1 MMTPMRS
8 TPAGTTANTSRPG
21 AHRALLVIA
30 IGLYAALLVKTA
42 WLCDDA
48 YITFR
53 TVDNFVG
60 GHGLTWNVAERVQVY
75 THPLW
80 MLLLAGAYGLTR
92 EIYYTSLL
100 LSMVVSLA
108 AMLVFS
114 MRVAAGVLS
123 AVIGVT
129 VLALSKAFTDYST
142 SGLENPL
149 THLLLVLFLYVFLTR
164 PLNRRALLWLSLSAA
179 LLALNRMDAMLL
191 VLPALGVA
199 LYRLR
204 SLRALGTILLGFA
217 PFLAWEVFA
226 LFYYGSPLPNTA
238 YAKLNTGLPIGV
250 LIHQGALFLL
260 ANVKS
265 DPLTPIVIIA
275 GLVIPLVARWSRCL
289 PVVLGALLYV
299 LYTVLIG
306 GDFMLGRL
314 LTCPLLMG
322 VVLLSRLK
330 VSGRAALLMLVAV
343 ALVGA
348 IPPRSPLTSPCDYGS
363 DTSNLIGAH
372 GVADE
377 RALYYHAT
385 GLLSTTRGRPPHSL
399 EQDGR
404 RLQAEGPAVVIAKRI
419 GMRGFFAGPQVH
431 IVDQLALGDA
441 LLARLKPD
449 ADAEWRIGHFQRRIP
464 QGYLET
470 LKTGR
475 NCLADPQLAAYY
487 DKLALITRGEML
499 DRQRWL
505 EILKFNLGCYET
517 LLADAQP

>member
-1 MMTPMRS
+1 MRS
-8 TPAGTTANTSRPG
+8 RLAATPEIADKPG
-21 AHRALLVIA
+21 AHRVLVAVA

-80 MLLLAGAYGLTR
+80 MLLLAGGYWLTH
-92 EIYYTSLL
+92 EVYYTSLV

-108 AMLVFS
+108 AMLLFS
-114 MRVAAGVLS
+114 LRVAAGVLS
-123 AVIGVT
+123 AVLGVT
-129 VLALSKAFTDYST
+129 ILALSKSFTDYST

-149 THLLLVLFLYVFLTR
+149 THLLLVLFLYVYLAR
-164 PLNRRALLWLSLSAA
+164 PLDRRSLLWLSLSAG
-179 LLALNRMDAMLL
+179 LLALNRMDAILL

-199 LYRLR
+199 FYRVR
-204 SLRALGTILLGFA
+204 GVRALGTILLGFA
-217 PFLAWEVFA
+217 PFLAWEAFA
-226 LFYYGSPLPNTA
+226 LFYYGSLVPNTA
-238 YAKLNTGLPIGV
+238 YAKLNTGLPVGD
-250 LIHQGALFLL
+250 LIHQGMVFLL
-260 ANVKS
+260 ANVKA

-275 GLVIPLVARWSRCL
+275 GLVIPLVARCSRCL

-299 LYTVLIG
+299 LYVVLIG

-314 LTCPLLMG
+314 LTAPLLMG
-322 VVLLSRLK
+322 VALLSRLK
-330 VSGRAALLMLVAV
+330 VSGGPALLMLVAV

-363 DTSNLIGAH
+363 DTNNLIGAD

-377 RALYYHAT
+377 RAVYYHAT

-419 GMRGFFAGPQVH
+419 GMRGLFAGPQVH
-431 IVDQLALGDA
+431 IVDQLALADA

-487 DKLALITRGEML
+487 DKLALITHGDLL